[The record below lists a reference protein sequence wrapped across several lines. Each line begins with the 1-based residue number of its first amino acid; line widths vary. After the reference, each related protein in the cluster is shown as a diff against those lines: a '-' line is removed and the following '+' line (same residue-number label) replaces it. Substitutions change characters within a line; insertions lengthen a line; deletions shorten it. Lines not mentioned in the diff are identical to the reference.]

1 MIRLK
6 WYVQQMFMIKMVC
19 QQKLNV
25 FLVHLKVGALFQLNL
40 KVEDLNDIFPYINII
55 LLTIKNIRW
64 YQILFTKYNKHLKFY
79 QVF

>member
-1 MIRLK
+1 
-6 WYVQQMFMIKMVC
+6 MFMIKMVC

-55 LLTIKNIRW
+55 LLTIKNIR
-64 YQILFTKYNKHLKFY
+64 
-79 QVF
+79 